1 LLPSTATDMSAR
13 RTLTAAQA
21 LRRGLNGAFCER
33 CGFEPANR
41 SQAIAH
47 AADCGSIVALR
58 DVVPSRRMHRDR
70 APILSNADFDAAL
83 GEGRR

>member
-1 LLPSTATDMSAR
+1 MPVFTDTSAPR
-13 RTLTAAQA
+13 KLTPEQA
-21 LRRGLNGAFCER
+21 LRRGLKGAFCEQ

-47 AADCGSIVALR
+47 AARCGSIVAPR
-58 DVVPSRRMHRDR
+58 RRM
-70 APILSNADFDAAL
+70 SFDTAL

>member
-1 LLPSTATDMSAR
+1 MPAFTDTSTR
-13 RTLTAAQA
+13 RKLTPEHA
-21 LRRGLNGAFCER
+21 LRRGLKAAFCER

-47 AADCGSIVALR
+47 AARCGSIVAPR
-58 DVVPSRRMHRDR
+58 RRM
-70 APILSNADFDAAL
+70 SFDAAL

>member
-1 LLPSTATDMSAR
+1 MPAAAVTDMSDQR
-13 RTLTAAQA
+13 KLTAAQA
-21 LRRGLNGAFCER
+21 VRRGLKGAFCER

-47 AADCGSIVALR
+47 AAACGSIVALR
-58 DVVPSRRMHRDR
+58 EVVPCRRTRCDR
-70 APILSNADFDAAL
+70 APVLSNADFDAAL

>member
-1 LLPSTATDMSAR
+1 MPTAVTDMSAR
-13 RTLTAAQA
+13 RRLTSAQA
-21 LRRGLNGAFCER
+21 SRRGLKDAFCER

-47 AADCGSIVALR
+47 AASCGSIVAPR
-58 DVVPSRRMHRDR
+58 KGVSH
-70 APILSNADFDAAL
+70 ADFDPAL

>member
-1 LLPSTATDMSAR
+1 MSTAAVTDMSVPR
-13 RTLTAAQA
+13 KLTATQA
-21 LRRGLNGAFCER
+21 LRRGLKDAYCER

-47 AADCGSIVALR
+47 AASCGSIVAPRL
-58 DVVPSRRMHRDR
+58 SGGAGRRV
-70 APILSNADFDAAL
+70 SFDAAL

>member
-1 LLPSTATDMSAR
+1 MP
-13 RTLTAAQA
+13 TAAVTDASAKRKLTPEQA
-21 LRRGLNGAFCER
+21 LRRGLKGAFCER

-47 AADCGSIVALR
+47 AARCGSIVAPR
-58 DVVPSRRMHRDR
+58 HARRPRM
-70 APILSNADFDAAL
+70 SFDAAL

>member
-1 LLPSTATDMSAR
+1 MRAVLGDTSGPR
-13 RTLTAAQA
+13 KLTPEQA
-21 LRRGLNGAFCER
+21 LRCGLKGAFCER

-47 AADCGSIVALR
+47 AARIVAPR
-58 DVVPSRRMHRDR
+58 PRM
-70 APILSNADFDAAL
+70 SFDAAL